1 MYKALRAAHKWIGL
15 FACFFLMLVAA
26 TGFLLA
32 IKGNVGWM
40 RPEAVPGGEV
50 SSMADLVGVGVAL
63 EAAYGVGLSELRE
76 DGDIDR
82 FEFHAD
88 DRIYKVISKKG
99 YHEVQIDGATGEVLS
114 VGKRND
120 QLTEDIHDL
129 SFFADF
135 AHAWVLPAVAIG
147 LFFLGLSG
155 VVMFFV
161 PVVRR
166 WKFKRDQAAK
176 VKAS

>member
-1 MYKALRAAHKWIGL
+1 MYRNLRVLHKWIGL
-15 FACFFLMLVAA
+15 FACLFLMVISA

-32 IKGNVGWM
+32 IKGNVDWM
-40 RPEAVPGGEV
+40 RPEAVPGGELA
-50 SSMADLVGVGVAL
+50 SMADLVGVGVAL
-63 EAAYGVGLSELRE
+63 EAAYDVGLPELQE

-82 FEFHAD
+82 FEYHAD

-99 YHEVQIDGATGEVLS
+99 YHEVQVDGATGEVLS

-135 AHAWVLPAVAIG
+135 AHAWLLPAVGIG

-155 VVMFFV
+155 VIMYFV

-166 WKFKRDQAAK
+166 WKFERQKKA
-176 VKAS
+176 KAS